1 MSFSP
6 PCRKRNKTYFLL
18 YTLIMNSVFSKAL
31 KLQNSIVAK
40 YVMRQVLMLL
50 AAVFIVIGLVIFGNQ
65 LVLVIKESI
74 EEGIPVVDLL
84 PLVGFNMIRDVP
96 LILSLS
102 LFLAI
107 ILAISKLYKDSE
119 AIVMNSL
126 GVGDK
131 HFMVL
136 IQPVVLFI
144 FIFILFLTTV
154 AVPWSKQQ
162 RSMIMDRSEN
172 ASEFSFIKEGE
183 FQEFKNGE
191 LVFYASKVKN
201 IKNSA
206 KQNME
211 EIFIYAES
219 SGDPIITLA
228 SQAQKYTDASSKSVY
243 LRLKDGVRYHGFPSD
258 KNKKILNFDQYDL
271 QIIDGSRQSSAN
283 VLTKI
288 ESKPT
293 LDILFSSNNKEIA
306 EWQWRLSQPISVLI
320 LSLFGILLGKSSPRG
335 GKNLGVLTGVLVF
348 IIYNNALLVAKS
360 SLERGDLSPIVG
372 LWSVHLL
379 ALLVIVIFYAYRHGK
394 LSQLISKPF

>member
-1 MSFSP
+1 
-6 PCRKRNKTYFLL
+6 LL